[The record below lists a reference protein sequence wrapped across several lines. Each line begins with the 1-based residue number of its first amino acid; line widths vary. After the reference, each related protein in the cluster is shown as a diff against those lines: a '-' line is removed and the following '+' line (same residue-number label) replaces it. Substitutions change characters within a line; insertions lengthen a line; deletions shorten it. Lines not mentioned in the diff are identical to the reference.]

1 MSRSRRA
8 EKREERDHTGA
19 VSEEQVIQG
28 PGPNKEIDFNLG
40 AVRNHGRIGRPRV

>member
-28 PGPNKEIDFNLG
+28 LADPIKEI
-40 AVRNHGRIGRPRV
+40 